1 MARKKEEPNYIEEL
15 AERFDRWDEIYQ
27 NGRHDPSWS
36 DGVNLNLI
44 RNHILYYKKT
54 IEESMTDGALPDIY
68 YRETPPEVDNSYIA
82 RAEEIRQNAKQTL
95 SAFENNPDIQYIK
108 KKMRSVDG
116 DFLEKNSVGAVMG
129 YETTLKMAIDADDL
143 ITMRR
148 YENAESYMES
158 FKTCADKLRAYSPP
172 VNAQISLFELV
183 ELEQQNRECLDMG
196 MNL

>member
-27 NGRHDPSWS
+27 NGCHDPSWS

-44 RNHILYYKKT
+44 RNHILYYKKA
-54 IEESMTDGALPDIY
+54 IEESMKDNALPDIY

-82 RAEEIRQNAKQTL
+82 REEEIRQNAKQTL
-95 SAFENNPDIQYIK
+95 AAFENNPDIQYIK
-108 KKMRSVDG
+108 KKMCFVDG
-116 DFLEKNSVGAVMG
+116 EFLKKNSVVAVMG
-129 YETTLKMAIDADDL
+129 YETALKTAIETDDL

-148 YENAESYMES
+148 YEHAEFYMDS

-172 VNAQISLFELV
+172 VNAQISLFELA
-183 ELEQQNRECLDMG
+183 
-196 MNL
+196 

>member
-27 NGRHDPSWS
+27 NGCNDPSWS

-44 RNHILYYKKT
+44 RNHILYYKKA
-54 IEESMTDGALPDIY
+54 IEESMKDNALPDIY

-82 RAEEIRQNAKQTL
+82 RTEEIRQNAKHTL
-95 SAFENNPDIQYIK
+95 AAFANNPDIQYIK
-108 KKMRSVDG
+108 KKMCFVDG
-116 DFLEKNSVGAVMG
+116 EFLKKNSVVAVMG
-129 YETTLKMAIDADDL
+129 YETALKTAIETDDL

-148 YENAESYMES
+148 YEHAESYMDS

-172 VNAQISLFELV
+172 VNAQISLFELA
-183 ELEQQNRECLDMG
+183 EPEDELDMT
-196 MNL
+196 M